1 MALILAPIS
10 FCKLLASVCT
20 LGDGASSFSRISLAA
35 VAPSSV
41 GLALHAARACLTI
54 SKFLLSSEVL
64 CDERLGGLEVLIV
77 HRYSKE
83 HVDCIVILTCCCRSF
98 GCLDD
103 AARHLFVVFQYLFF
117 AF

>member
-20 LGDGASSFSRISLAA
+20 LVDGASSFSRISLAA

-64 CDERLGGLEVLIV
+64 PYCAMSAWAVWKSYCSSV
-77 HRYSKE
+77 
-83 HVDCIVILTCCCRSF
+83 
-98 GCLDD
+98 
-103 AARHLFVVFQYLFF
+103 
-117 AF
+117 